1 MSKKELKTDK
11 NFVAFS
17 EYLSFRTGEVG
28 YFFDR
33 NSDQNRL
40 LQISEKQM
48 LSSMYSEE
56 KGFLFLTQT
65 PNYEVIV
72 KKLPIVMQY
81 VISRMY
87 GRLRIFR
94 ESKGHWDWES
104 GSHQTIMWNYFRWRI
119 LFLVLFTV
127 EKIQIFRIFA
137 GW

>member
-17 EYLSFRTGEVG
+17 EYLSFRIGEVG

-48 LSSMYSEE
+48 LSSMYFEE

-94 ESKGHWDWES
+94 ES
-104 GSHQTIMWNYFRWRI
+104 GSHQTQRCEIISDGAF
-119 LFLVLFTV
+119 FF
-127 EKIQIFRIFA
+127 
-137 GW
+137 